1 MTIRISFGVED
12 VIKIHDDIIE
22 NTGGAFGILN
32 KGLIEFTIERVK
44 GEGWSNKRRGY
55 RPI

>member
-44 GEGWSNKRRGY
+44 GEG
-55 RPI
+55 